1 MAIIVGLDVQLAQR
15 DLPVGGFADTVGI
28 TPAHIAVLRWVPDED
43 AADGHTWRRATLHGR
58 LPAGGWL

>member
-1 MAIIVGLDVQLAQR
+1 MAIVVGLDVQLAQR
-15 DLPVGGFADTVGI
+15 NLPVGGFAGAVGVM
-28 TPAHIAVLRWVPDED
+28 PADIAVPRWVPDED